1 MADHGLTQHQLN
13 IIRDVLAPYALAI
26 ERVSLFG
33 SRATGTARA
42 NSDIDLVLYG
52 PLREAMVNRIWTLFD
67 ESGLAIKV
75 DVVAY
80 DLIDAPALKSHI
92 DAVGR
97 PLFAQ
102 ADLQLLQGARK
113 S

>member
-13 IIRDVLAPYALAI
+13 IIRDVLAPYALEI

-52 PLREAMVNRIWTLFD
+52 PVSEAVADRLHSLFD
-67 ESGLAIKV
+67 ESGLAVTV
-75 DVVAY
+75 DLLVY
-80 DLIDAPALKSHI
+80 DRIDYPPLKSHI
-92 DAVGR
+92 DQVMK
-97 PLFAQ
+97 PLFERAE
-102 ADLQLLQGARK
+102 LQSVKKDA
-113 S
+113 